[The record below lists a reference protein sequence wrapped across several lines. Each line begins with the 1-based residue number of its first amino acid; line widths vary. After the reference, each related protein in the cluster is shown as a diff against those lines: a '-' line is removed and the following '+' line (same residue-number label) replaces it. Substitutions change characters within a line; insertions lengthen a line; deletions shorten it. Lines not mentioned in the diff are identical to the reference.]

1 MSPTDTSN
9 SAAPPSDSTIGV
21 AHYPHRSG
29 GHCGSASLRDLLEW
43 AGLSWDDDPLDEGA
57 VFGVG
62 GELGFNYTREAGLG
76 SPFYLVGRGPDL
88 TGKLCRRLG
97 IALDVHATDD
107 PEQGRSQLLDELT
120 AGRPLLCWADM
131 RELPYLRV
139 RMHMSRHDIVVT
151 GYDPATDQFRVVDND
166 RVDAQLIPATALA
179 TARASTGFPQPTRH
193 TCYPMRFP
201 EALPERTT
209 AATSAAADAVDAMHH
224 PPPTIQTSGAGV
236 VGAGLDGVTVFAE
249 DVARWPELFP
259 SAATDTTD
267 LHTALMTLAVFIEKA
282 GTGGALFRRLQAG
295 FLTQLA
301 ATDPAAAP
309 AARAYRDLA
318 AHWTAT
324 ATAAASDPDPATAP
338 QRWLTTNHL
347 AAELPHLEA
356 DALAELQHFAER
368 RA

>member
-1 MSPTDTSN
+1 MTPTDTSN
-9 SAAPPSDSTIGV
+9 PAVPPSDSMIGV
-21 AHYPHRSG
+21 ADYPHRPG

-57 VFGVG
+57 VFGLG
-62 GELGFNYTREAGLG
+62 GELGFNYTRAEGLG

-88 TGKLCRRLG
+88 TGKFCRRLG
-97 IALDVHATDD
+97 IALEVDATDD
-107 PEQGRSQLLDELT
+107 PDQGLSQLLEELA

-151 GYDPATDQFRVVDND
+151 GYDPATDQVRVVDND
-166 RVDAQLIPATALA
+166 RSDPQLIPAAALA
-179 TARASTGFPQPTRH
+179 AARASTGFPQPTRH
-193 TCYPMRFP
+193 TCYRMRFP
-201 EALPERTT
+201 EALPERLI
-209 AATSAAADAVDAMHH
+209 AASSAAADAVDAMHH
-224 PPPTIQTSGAGV
+224 SSPTIQPAGAGV
-236 VGAGLDGVTVFAE
+236 VGAGLDGVTIFAE

-259 SAATDTTD
+259 TAATETPD

-295 FLTQLA
+295 FLTRLA
-301 ATDPAAAP
+301 TTDSGAEP

-324 ATAAASDPDPATAP
+324 ATAAISDSDPATAR
-338 QRWLTTNHL
+338 QRWRATNDL
-347 AAELPHLEA
+347 VAEIPHLEL
-356 DALAELQHFAER
+356 DALAELQRFAEH